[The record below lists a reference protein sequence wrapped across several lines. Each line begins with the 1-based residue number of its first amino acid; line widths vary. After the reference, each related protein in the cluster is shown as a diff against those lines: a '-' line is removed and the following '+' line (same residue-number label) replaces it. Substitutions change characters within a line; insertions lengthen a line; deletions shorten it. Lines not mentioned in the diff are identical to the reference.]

1 MDTARASSTAGS
13 SSQALCLYLRHTQE
27 VDGRSRLIC
36 IITSSL
42 ISGSLVSPQ
51 QWLLAFGIFV
61 HFLSSFWYFQAGK
74 ETETSPSDIPDC
86 FRCAAF
92 RSIASLSSFSLPAP
106 RAGGNT
112 AHQRDRIS
120 ASQRCLYL
128 AISLSHGWC
137 LCPAPEPPWRRRHGR
152 WLGPARRGRALLQ
165 TLETFFM
172 YSLIETKET
181 FSAPTS
187 SATNCSIER

>member
-74 ETETSPSDIPDC
+74 ETETSPSDIPDR

-137 LCPAPEPPWRRRHGR
+137 WGSLASSKPVSSPGAALAAAARPLAGT
-152 WLGPARRGRALLQ
+152 GPAR
-165 TLETFFM
+165 
-172 YSLIETKET
+172 
-181 FSAPTS
+181 PC
-187 SATNCSIER
+187 SATDT